1 MPFIASHAT
10 LSRQSCTTYHMTKR
24 MERIRKDL
32 SRIRGT
38 YPRRHVTA
46 HEHPISTCTAPCPK
60 DALANNVWKSEIGMS
75 LRENST
81 ERRRKSS
88 SLQERKNK
96 TSVFIWFLFFFRIIF
111 AIAFNSPLIG
121 RLLLL
126 WRVRHVR
133 ITRAWWP
140 YSPLDYIRQSCV
152 GAQRIR
158 DYLAS

>member
-1 MPFIASHAT
+1 
-10 LSRQSCTTYHMTKR
+10 
-24 MERIRKDL
+24 
-32 SRIRGT
+32 
-38 YPRRHVTA
+38 
-46 HEHPISTCTAPCPK
+46 
-60 DALANNVWKSEIGMS
+60 MS
-75 LRENST
+75 LRENSK

-158 DYLAS
+158 DYLASWHTTPAQQYLRYRNQLNESKPWFYKKKLISY